1 MAVRSKRVER
11 RTVDL
16 GQYPDLVVIY
26 LGMRVNAITGLKR
39 LFGLGPQIRQSWQAQ
54 PDGLLLHEDLFWSL
68 FPPHLGMRQ
77 YWRDFASLEAWTR
90 SEPHQRWWQQFLR
103 DSGGTGFGH
112 ETYAMRGGIEGIY
125 DDMAQPTGLLRFAPV
140 KQARGGMFSARCRI
154 GLAGEPPTGA
164 PLSEADLYS
173 AGDAPVS

>member
-16 GQYPDLVVIY
+16 GQYPDLVVIS

-39 LFGLGPQIRQSWQAQ
+39 LFGLGPQIRQSW
-54 PDGLLLHEDLFWSL
+54 
-68 FPPHLGMRQ
+68 
-77 YWRDFASLEAWTR
+77 RDFAPLEAWTR

-173 AGDAPVS
+173 AEDAPVS

>member
-39 LFGLGPQIRQSWQAQ
+39 LFGLGPQIRQS
-54 PDGLLLHEDLFWSL
+54 
-68 FPPHLGMRQ
+68 
-77 YWRDFASLEAWTR
+77 WRDFASLEAWTR

-140 KQARGGMFSARCRI
+140 KQARGGTFSARRRI

-173 AGDAPVS
+173 AEDAPVS

>member
-39 LFGLGPQIRQSWQAQ
+39 LFGLGPQIRQS
-54 PDGLLLHEDLFWSL
+54 
-68 FPPHLGMRQ
+68 
-77 YWRDFASLEAWTR
+77 WRDFASLEAWTR

-140 KQARGGMFSARCRI
+140 KQARAGMFSARCRI

-173 AGDAPVS
+173 AEDAPVS

>member
-39 LFGLGPQIRQSWQAQ
+39 LFGLGPQIRQS
-54 PDGLLLHEDLFWSL
+54 
-68 FPPHLGMRQ
+68 
-77 YWRDFASLEAWTR
+77 WRDFASLEAWTR

-173 AGDAPVS
+173 AEDAPVS